1 MGIRKIDMTEC
12 KHDYSI
18 GLWFCPYYDSDK
30 ENFIATCC
38 QCGKIK
44 YQRIRYTGRRKDG
57 SRILR
62 KI

>member
-1 MGIRKIDMTEC
+1 MTEC

-30 ENFIATCC
+30 EKFIATCC

-44 YQRIRYTGRRKDG
+44 NRKIRYTGRRKDG